1 MDKQSEQ
8 VDLAAQLRE
17 AIRASG
23 LTRNRLAKLAGVRYS
38 ALWRFLEDDS
48 RDSTLST
55 ASKICTVLGMR
66 LTKPKTRSKER

>member
-8 VDLAAQLRE
+8 VDLAVQLRE

-38 ALWRFLEDDS
+38 ALWRFLEDDN
-48 RDSTLST
+48 RDPTLST